1 MLTYILI
8 FVEINIDFMPSFN
21 FFKRKDKDVSKLNN
35 KKSAAAGAGAAANST
50 TPTIQAADNKIT
62 IEDAV
67 KELEKSEGKITKTL
81 LINFEK
87 IFEDTNLAFQH
98 INNIAEDLDAE
109 VITTEEQKLMPLVQ
123 NTKNTIVRALKR
135 ESSNILPVPKTFEE
149 FIKFRDS
156 VDASINRFGEVT
168 SSHSRIVNTF
178 MKKHA
183 NSLRGELKRIS
194 DSSEKLNDGYKE
206 IIQERKMIEDCR
218 SNLLGIHSKIDEIN
232 RTITIIKNLDETIRQ
247 LKEGKDRKE
256 KEINLIKSSSD
267 YNKCL
272 KYLQE
277 KEEIDRKRRKS
288 MNELYEISN
297 HLTKAANKYSYGL
310 SRGTVEK
317 IDTIV
322 NNPSEIVSKPDM
334 SEYITLLKNIKESVN
349 SNKIV
354 LKDSKKVLQY
364 FDILIDEL
372 PKFKTEIKEL
382 DSKID
387 RLNDKDKIAILDDIK
402 RKEEERKEEERII
415 LSETQRREEITK
427 QKIEL
432 EEQIVTTIRDIEEQI
447 HKICRKKFK
456 IITPSE

>member
-21 FFKRKDKDVSKLNN
+21 FFKKKDKDISNLNN
-35 KKSAAAGAGAAANST
+35 KKSAAAAAANST
-50 TPTIQAADNKIT
+50 VPTVQVQDNKIT

-67 KELEKSEGKITKTL
+67 KELEKSEGKITKNL
-81 LINFEK
+81 LINLEK
-87 IFEDTNLAFQH
+87 TFEDTNLAFQH
-98 INNIAEDLDAE
+98 INIIAEDLDAE
-109 VITTEEQKLMPLVQ
+109 VINTEEEKLMPLVQ

-194 DSSEKLNDGYKE
+194 DGSEKLNDGYNE
-206 IIQERKMIEDCR
+206 ITEDRKMIEECR
-218 SNLLGIHSKIDEIN
+218 SNLLSIHSKIDEIN
-232 RTITIIKNLDETIRQ
+232 KANITIKSLDEKIRQ
-247 LKEGKDRKE
+247 LKEGIDRRE

-267 YNKCL
+267 YAKCL

-277 KEEIDRKRRKS
+277 KEEIDKKRKKS
-288 MNELYEISN
+288 INQLYEISN

-322 NNPSEIVSKPDM
+322 NKPSEIVSKPDM
-334 SEYITLLKNIKESVN
+334 SEYITLLKDIKESVK

-364 FDILIDEL
+364 FDILMDEL
-372 PKFKTEIKEL
+372 PRFKTEIKEL
-382 DSKID
+382 DSKIE
-387 RLNDKDKIAILDDIK
+387 RLKDKDKIAILDDVK

-415 LSETQRREEITK
+415 MLENQRKEDITK
-427 QKIEL
+427 EKIGL
-432 EEQIVTTIRDIEEQI
+432 EEQMISTTRVIEEQI
-447 HKICRKKFK
+447 HKLCRKKYK